1 MSKEYILRVKCPD
14 KYGIVAKIS
23 TTLNKSNLFIL
34 DSAHYGDPENKYFFM
49 RAKLIYS
56 ENELD
61 INKFSKFFNKE
72 CKSLK
77 MNWSIKEAGYKP
89 NTAIFVSKY
98 GHCLQDLIYRVDSGI
113 LPMNIS
119 CIISNHK
126 DHEKLADWH
135 KIPFYYIPVNKN
147 NKEQAEKET
156 RKILKELNI
165 DLIILARYM
174 QILSDQM
181 CKDFFGQIINI
192 HHSFLPSFKGAKPY
206 HQAYQKGVKILGA
219 TAHYVSS
226 DLDEGPIIDQSVDR
240 VDHSKTPK
248 DLELIGRDLESITL
262 ARAVKYH
269 LERRVFINNSKTV
282 IFS

>member
-14 KYGIVAKIS
+14 KYGIVAKVS

-126 DHEKLADWH
+126 DHEKLAEWH